1 MNAPAVFISYSRT
14 AASTPAAALEAA
26 LGPGEA
32 FIDQSAM
39 LPGEPISEAILQAA
53 LEARV
58 LVCFLSTDF
67 FTRPYCQAE
76 FEIALARWEA
86 LRPLPPKARGL
97 VLCLPAGRHD
107 QLLNHLPQEMRD
119 INWPTFH
126 DLASQVEL
134 IRQMLEGGHSQ
145 PLTALLPPLAREQL
159 EARATALTAIPA
171 RADHLDPAR
180 TLGVPHLA
188 PSRFVG
194 RELLLRNLLHQL
206 VSPSGHHAVALT
218 GPGGVGKTRLVAEF
232 VWRYGPTHFPGGM
245 YWLQVSTPD
254 LWIPQVHALLQHL
267 DPATPALRPL
277 LESDTDLGLLLR
289 QTFQRAGE
297 LPRLLV
303 LDGVTSD
310 QAGQLSLSLVAGD
323 LGSTALLLTSQV
335 ALPPP
340 VVNLPVPPLPRW
352 ASREL
357 LTGDLTEAAL
367 PLPLAD
373 QLAARLGDWPLA
385 MDLLQVAL
393 ATGTI
398 DRAQILQLLEGGSV
412 TSLLAETADLMQQM
426 LPSVI
431 LPAIGNSLRLSLEA
445 LDSAALK
452 LAEHLAWLPDA
463 PIPMPLLDLLEEQ
476 GIARTARV
484 ALRMRGWIM
493 PGSDATYGRMHPILA
508 DFLRSRPASE
518 VALRPLAEALR
529 QLQITHDCSL
539 AHEMG
544 LHLALAPHVL
554 EVGRYPSLPLTLRLQ
569 LLGEVAFLQE
579 ALGQK
584 EPTLA
589 LRREVW
595 ELAQAEAPAGSLLP
609 LEYEYEYAVSL
620 FEFREPRCTRDLLES
635 LSARAHMVAGPGA
648 ELTLSIEFLRAKFLL
663 DRLGDV
669 GQARAIFES
678 VRNRRASLAGL
689 ATARNVT
696 PLRELGLIA
705 LNENDLSLAIRYLE
719 EAMAI
724 AEKGLGAEHSTT
736 TDCGHHLAMA
746 LMFAG
751 RYDEAMPVSS
761 QALACR
767 QRRLGPQGSGTL
779 STAHNHAELL
789 YLRGERE
796 ASATLFLEVARSR
809 AAIFGPQDAR
819 SLNSLAHAWRL
830 RGLLGETQ
838 AIRELSALAIRLT
851 TALHPAHTWVRKV
864 RGFTAQVA
872 CWQHLPPPA
881 GFEAALVLEEE
892 LTATPPLVG
901 QLAQMLATIGWLAL
915 QSGDG
920 ASFLEQLHRASP
932 VLQHHLDPQHPFCLL
947 LDVQRQV
954 LTGMPV
960 TSLAMLAAQLGT
972 GHWEV
977 QVLYSADTTLTTN
990 SVTKQGGWSP
1000 E

>member
-1 MNAPAVFISYSRT
+1 MYSPVNVPAVFISYSRT
-14 AASTPAAALEAA
+14 AASALAAALAAA
-26 LGPGEA
+26 LAPGEA
-32 FIDQSAM
+32 FVDQSAM

-58 LVCFLSTDF
+58 LVCFLSPDF

-76 FEIALARWEA
+76 FEIALARWDA
-86 LRPLPPKARGL
+86 LRTLPPKARGL

-107 QLLNHLPQEMRD
+107 QLLDHLPQELRD
-119 INWPTFH
+119 INWPTFPE
-126 DLASQVEL
+126 LSSQVAL
-134 IRQMLEGGHSQ
+134 IRQLLDHGHSQ
-145 PLTALLPPLAREQL
+145 PLSALLPPLAREQL

-171 RADHLDPAR
+171 RADQLDPAR

-194 RELLLRNLLHQL
+194 RELLLRSLLHQL

-218 GPGGVGKTRLVAEF
+218 GPGGTGKTRLVAEF

-267 DPATPALRPL
+267 DPAIPALRLL
-277 LESDTDLGLLLR
+277 LEADTDLGLLLR

-310 QAGQLSLSLVAGD
+310 QAGQLPLTLVTGD
-323 LGSTALLLTSQV
+323 LGNTALLLTSQV

-340 VVNLPVPPLPRW
+340 VTNLPVPPLPRW

-357 LTGDLTEAAL
+357 LTSDLTEAAL

-393 ATGTI
+393 ATGAI
-398 DRAQILQLLEGGSV
+398 DHAQIHQLLEGGSV
-412 TSLLAETADLMQQM
+412 TPILAETADLLQQM
-426 LPSVI
+426 LPSVP
-431 LPAIGNSLRLSLEA
+431 LPAIGDSLQLSLDA
-445 LDSAALK
+445 LDPAALK

-463 PIPMPLLDLLEEQ
+463 PIPMPFLAILEEQ
-476 GIARTARV
+476 GIARSAR
-484 ALRMRGWIM
+484 ATLRLRGWIM
-493 PGSDATYGRMHPILA
+493 PGSDAAYGRMHPILA

-518 VALRPLAEALR
+518 AALLPLAEALR

-539 AHEMG
+539 VNEAS

-554 EVGRYPSLPLTLRLQ
+554 RVGRYPSLPLALRLEV
-569 LLGEVAFLQE
+569 LGEVAFFQE

-589 LRREVW
+589 LRQEVW
-595 ELAQAEAPAGSLLP
+595 ELAQAEAPDGSLLP
-609 LEYEYEYAVSL
+609 LEYEYEYAVSS
-620 FEFREPRCTRDLLES
+620 FEFREPRCTLDWLAS
-635 LSARAHMVAGPGA
+635 LSERAHMLAGPEA
-648 ELTLSIEFLRAKFLL
+648 ELTLNIEFLRAKFLV
-663 DRLGDV
+663 DRLGEV
-669 GQARAIFES
+669 GQARALFEL
-678 VRNRRASLAGL
+678 VRDRRASLPGL
-689 ATARNVT
+689 ATARSVT

-705 LNENDLSLAIRYLE
+705 LKENDLSLAIRYLE

-724 AEKGLGAEHSTT
+724 AEKVLGPEHSTT
-736 TDCGHHLAMA
+736 NDCGHHLAMA

-751 RYDEAMPVSS
+751 RYDEALPVSS

-767 QRRLGPQGSGTL
+767 QRQLGPQSQSTL
-779 STAHNHAELL
+779 ATAHNHAELL
-789 YLRGERE
+789 YLRGDRE
-796 ASATLFLEVARSR
+796 ASATLFMEVARSR
-809 AAIFGPQDAR
+809 AAIFGPQDSR

-830 RGLLGETQ
+830 RGLLGEAR

-872 CWQHLPPPA
+872 CWQHLLPPA

-892 LTATPPLVG
+892 LEATPPLVG
-901 QLAQMLATIGWLAL
+901 QLAQMLATVGWLAL
-915 QSGDG
+915 QTGDG
-920 ASFLEQLHRASP
+920 AGFLKQLMRAGP
-932 VLQHHLDPQHPFCLL
+932 VLQQHLNPQHPFCLL
-947 LDVQRQV
+947 LDVQRQL
-954 LTGMPV
+954 LTGAPV
-960 TSLAMLAAQLGT
+960 TSLAMLAAHLGT

-977 QVLYSADTTLTTN
+977 QALYAADTAL
-990 SVTKQGGWSP
+990 V
-1000 E
+1000 